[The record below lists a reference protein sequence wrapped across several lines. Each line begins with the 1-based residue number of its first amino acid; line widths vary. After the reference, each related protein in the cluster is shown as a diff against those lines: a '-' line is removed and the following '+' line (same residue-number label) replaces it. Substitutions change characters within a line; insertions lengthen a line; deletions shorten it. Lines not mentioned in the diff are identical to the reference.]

1 MLDALFK
8 RFVNESPVT
17 VMVGGL
23 LERVLTSEPLDA
35 LFERTAEYQ
44 YTRELPVLLGLRND
58 EPGGLRYSTVRSC
71 RLSSLGPRV
80 ECIHNLC
87 VQ

>member
-23 LERVLTSEPLDA
+23 LEAILK
-35 LFERTAEYQ
+35 LF
-44 YTRELPVLLGLRND
+44 N
-58 EPGGLRYSTVRSC
+58 
-71 RLSSLGPRV
+71 
-80 ECIHNLC
+80 
-87 VQ
+87 

>member
-1 MLDALFK
+1 MLLDEIFK

-23 LERVLTSEPLDA
+23 LERVLHSESLDA

-44 YTRELPVLLGLRND
+44 YTRELLF
-58 EPGGLRYSTVRSC
+58 
-71 RLSSLGPRV
+71 SSVCEMMR
-80 ECIHNLC
+80 
-87 VQ
+87 

>member
-44 YTRELPVLLGLRND
+44 YTREND

-80 ECIHNLC
+80 ECIHNFC